1 MGTEA
6 VTREKGNEC
15 PALKISHLAEKGC
28 PPEKDRKKLLKK
40 IHPDKNLKCGNTAA
54 AMTKFITT
62 CPTEAELAAT
72 TPIPEDDDD
81 DDEFAGGSLE
91 LSNLTKSQIVI
102 KDDIFVFF

>member
-1 MGTEA
+1 M
-6 VTREKGNEC
+6 
-15 PALKISHLAEKGC
+15 LH
-28 PPEKDRKKLLKK
+28 
-40 IHPDKNLKCGNTAA
+40 IHPDKNLKCQNTAA

-62 CPTEAELAAT
+62 CPTEAELAAA
-72 TPIPEDDDD
+72 TPIPDDD